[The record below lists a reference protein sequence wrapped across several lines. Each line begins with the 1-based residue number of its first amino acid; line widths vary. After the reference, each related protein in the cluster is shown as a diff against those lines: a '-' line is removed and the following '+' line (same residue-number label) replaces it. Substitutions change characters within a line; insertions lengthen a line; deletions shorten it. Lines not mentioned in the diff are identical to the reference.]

1 MIREVLAHDSDNCQQ
16 DQQRRLYCWAD
27 EILSAARINI
37 AFIADTIWSRK
48 SAADD
53 DDDGRGDDDR
63 ESDDRVVGGVGED
76 TYRRLNR
83 SLWIRTCKI
92 DACYEKITTL
102 SSRRGGSTI
111 QTRKRRRVR
120 DVIPESRLAI
130 YGDYEYTGG
139 LSGSG
144 EEAEEMEEAAKGEQ
158 RNSNDD
164 QQESVVEL
172 QEPRFTGRMDHSEN
186 GPIPPIES
194 VTNGNDDR
202 VVVVVGSGYK
212 EEIDKNDDDGDVAKE
227 SWQLDEI
234 EDYIAKIN
242 RMSST
247 GSDRRRRQR
256 LETPMKCDKSD
267 KDSRNST
274 TSEQTTATTSA
285 RKEMKQQATFSDLEC
300 DLPPAMRFSVNN
312 VSEAQ
317 LEGRIFNE
325 TVRNLWKTSSND
337 HRSAASANFYPY
349 QDYNNQLHQ
358 QQQQYHHHQH
368 HHHHHQQQQQQQQYL
383 TARNLRQSQ
392 MELQRELSLLK
403 PITTTTTS
411 CNQLSIS
418 SSSGNNSNCS
428 TRTTTI
434 GTAAVTDSCNNNG
447 NAVVAT
453 PVDMQHTHCSFQSE
467 RLRMSNRCPYS
478 YVVDSRPGGN
488 GSSLGCSL
496 GVDVPEFFPQQS
508 STTSNWMDADQQS
521 VKDQQQQQQL
531 QQLQQQAQLQYYP
544 QPQMD
549 SVYSDELIHYKAAQQ
564 VARKTTVAM
573 YQNTLVPMVATPI
586 VNAVVWPTVPAS
598 PWVRASLLPAASI
611 QLHHQIPQNVAA
623 TGAGPSAAAQI
634 QLQQQ
639 QQQQHQQQQQATRP
653 PTLAQVVHRPIRTP
667 DLAQVVQAA
676 TIQQQPLQ
684 RSTQAQKASSG
695 GGGGGVTQIPV
706 YQRANKPSASE
717 YQRRKNQGVDYNNL
731 ILLTKSAMK
740 VRRSQTKATKKS
752 FVDTAKLQQQHHQTV
767 APKTS
772 YSGAAAAGVASS
784 CSTPKWLEKGQQ
796 QPKREREY
804 VTISTGSSAA
814 AAAAAV
820 TSSSIEKTP
829 ALSTCSVSTEEDDEI
844 AATASSFY
852 HHKKSNKQQ
861 QPQQQRQPV
870 TTKKRLYRDVLENLP
885 RQVIPVSETMSDGS
899 FERRYDELEKQAME
913 QYRTSEECLALRYQ
927 ELEQQALEQYKAI
940 EGSESM
946 INLEHDR
953 RSQAST
959 RSSSQR
965 GGACSDQDDKLSLC
979 SNNSSVSSSTTD
991 GQATGG
997 GHQQQQ
1003 QYSSYARATTSSSSS
1018 FSNNSNNYAK
1028 RSGSSS
1034 GDARGKYF
1042 WHIVSLVLY
1051 IVVDHRHRDAPIEIN
1066 WLARE
1071 GNNHHFKHSLC
1082 VVSFFCVRWS

>member
-1 MIREVLAHDSDNCQQ
+1 
-16 DQQRRLYCWAD
+16 
-27 EILSAARINI
+27 
-37 AFIADTIWSRK
+37 
-48 SAADD
+48 
-53 DDDGRGDDDR
+53 
-63 ESDDRVVGGVGED
+63 
-76 TYRRLNR
+76 
-83 SLWIRTCKI
+83 
-92 DACYEKITTL
+92 
-102 SSRRGGSTI
+102 
-111 QTRKRRRVR
+111 
-120 DVIPESRLAI
+120 
-130 YGDYEYTGG
+130 
-139 LSGSG
+139 
-144 EEAEEMEEAAKGEQ
+144 
-158 RNSNDD
+158 
-164 QQESVVEL
+164 
-172 QEPRFTGRMDHSEN
+172 MDHSEN

-234 EDYIAKIN
+234 DDYIAKIN
-242 RMSST
+242 RMSSS

-285 RKEMKQQATFSDLEC
+285 RKEMKQQAAFSDLEC
-300 DLPPAMRFSVNN
+300 DLPPALRFSVNN

-325 TVRNLWKTSSND
+325 AVRNLWKTSSHD
-337 HRSAASANFYPY
+337 HRSAAS
-349 QDYNNQLHQ
+349 
-358 QQQQYHHHQH
+358 
-368 HHHHHQQQQQQQQYL
+368 QQQQQQQYL

-403 PITTTTTS
+403 PIATTTSS

-418 SSSGNNSNCS
+418 SSSSSGNNNSNCS

-434 GTAAVTDSCNNNG
+434 GAAAVTDGCNNNG

-453 PVDMQHTHCSFQSE
+453 PVDIQHTHCSFQSE

-496 GVDVPEFFPQQS
+496 GVDVPEFFPQQQS
-508 STTSNWMDADQQS
+508 STTSNWMDAEQQS

-564 VARKTTVAM
+564 VARKTTTVAM

-639 QQQQHQQQQQATRP
+639 QQQQQQATRP

-676 TIQQQPLQ
+676 SGQQQPLQ
-684 RSTQAQKASSG
+684 RSTQAQKAASG
-695 GGGGGVTQIPV
+695 GAGGGVTQIPV

-752 FVDTAKLQQQHHQTV
+752 FVDTAKLQQHQTV
-767 APKTS
+767 TPKTS
-772 YSGAAAAGVASS
+772 YSGAAAAGVASTS
-784 CSTPKWLEKGQQ
+784 KWLEKGQQ
-796 QPKREREY
+796 QLKREREY
-804 VTISTGSSAA
+804 VTISMGSS

-820 TSSSIEKTP
+820 TSSNIEKTP
-829 ALSTCSVSTEEDDEI
+829 ALSTCSISTEEDDEI

-852 HHKKSNKQQ
+852 HHKKSNLKQQQ
-861 QPQQQRQPV
+861 QPQQQRQPPI

-997 GHQQQQ
+997 DHHRHQQQQQ

-1034 GDARGKYF
+1034 GDARGNELPTRQQRIKILKLPTTSSAVAATDTEEKKDEDEMTR
-1042 WHIVSLVLY
+1042 WVDNDKTTAAAAAAAALAAVHRAASEGSLQRPISSTAAAVAKRFSACQGVARSIASCRSAGHNGDSTTTTSSGSRYAGRGPAHHHHHHQYRLANA
-1051 IVVDHRHRDAPIEIN
+1051 RDKI
-1066 WLARE
+1066 
-1071 GNNHHFKHSLC
+1071 GK
-1082 VVSFFCVRWS
+1082 